1 MIVQDNINNRK
12 YIDNIKGKLSLLSN
26 YFFILPFLDNL
37 NIINLVEREVV
48 SKMTKNKKN
57 MPEKDNLAVGL
68 SLGICFGL
76 SLGTLVGVLIDD
88 IGLCLCLG
96 VCVGLCIGVIVA
108 TSKDN
113 KNK

>member
-68 SLGICFGL
+68 
-76 SLGTLVGVLIDD
+76 
-88 IGLCLCLG
+88 
-96 VCVGLCIGVIVA
+96 CIGAIVA